1 MKILSVLHTVL
12 LLSFFYIVCKM
23 NITRVSKKR
32 DLSDESDSGE
42 QQKKVREGCLENL
55 DIVAFL
61 QIVWI
66 HRYVCKYCLIVYETL
81 RKTFLKQK
89 QKKKRK
95 L

>member
-1 MKILSVLHTVL
+1 MK
-12 LLSFFYIVCKM
+12 
-23 NITRVSKKR
+23 
-32 DLSDESDSGE
+32 
-42 QQKKVREGCLENL
+42 EGSIEENL

-66 HRYVCKYCLIVYETL
+66 HRYVCKYYLIVSETL

-95 L
+95 LKTIYIRKP